1 MDGNFSLILS
11 NDGGTSLTVLS
22 KGKQLNI
29 KLSGEVSNGIEQH
42 LFWGQSMFRFFS
54 VLGNF

>member
-29 KLSGEVSNGIEQH
+29 KQSGEV
-42 LFWGQSMFRFFS
+42 RT
-54 VLGNF
+54 NFL

>member
-11 NDGGTSLTVLS
+11 NDGGTRLTVLS

-29 KLSGEVSNGIEQH
+29 KLSGEVSKWDSIK
-42 LFWGQSMFRFFS
+42 FS
-54 VLGNF
+54 SFLLADILAFYS